1 MNNAIE
7 YYSRLPKAELLE
19 AADKWALSDEEV
31 SPEVEELFRAAQE
44 AATVGAAGEPSEEA
58 FTGQSPEGW
67 SVLRNSPFEAF
78 SDSELEARFEKYIDR
93 IEEATV
99 RWYGQGKRC
108 SDRDWLVSYAFY
120 FDVVALG
127 GIPSPVEARDLS
139 EFDVNRIKE
148 ERMNQATD
156 HLAGIRAIPKGERNP
171 LTKLVDK
178 FRTSVC
184 ALMTTPPRTIDPRA
198 DEGPRKERLANIT
211 LAAGRLVHFLEWYET
226 HPEVNPLVIPIKN
239 FLVQGFLAVRTT
251 ERLAM
256 SAWFREEE
264 RRTTTL
270 QKDYLKEGYS
280 RELEAGN
287 DPATVERI
295 KELAS
300 ELASE

>member
-1 MNNAIE
+1 MNNTID
-7 YYSRLPKAELLE
+7 YYSRLPKAELLK

-44 AATVGAAGEPSEEA
+44 AATESAAEPSEEA
-58 FTGQSPEGW
+58 FSGQSPEGW

-78 SDSELEARFEKYIDR
+78 TDEELEARFEGYIDR

-99 RWYGQGKRC
+99 RWYGQGNRC
-108 SDRDWLVSYAFY
+108 SDRDWVVSYAFY

-127 GIPSPVEARDLS
+127 GIPSPVEVRGLS
-139 EFDVNRIKE
+139 EVDVNRIKE

-156 HLAGIRAIPKGERNP
+156 HLAGIRAIPKEERNP

-178 FRTSVC
+178 FRSSVC

-198 DEGPRKERLANIT
+198 DEGPRKERLAAVS

-226 HPEVNPLVIPIKN
+226 HPEVDPLVIPVKN
-239 FLVQGFLAVRTT
+239 FLVQGFLAIRTT

-264 RRTTTL
+264 RRIDTA
-270 QKDYLKEGYS
+270 QKDRLKEGYS
-280 RELEAGN
+280 RALAAGE
-287 DPATVERI
+287 DTAAIERI

-300 ELASE
+300 KLASE